1 MVLTES
7 KTRILAALVE
17 ARGDVSEAAKL
28 AGVSK
33 QYVYEVLG
41 KLKRAGVKL
50 RGYPFLS
57 SLGRVFI
64 AFCGYQ
70 PPDNGFLVCR
80 LKIYRFS
87 GGILE
92 AGIYLI
98 PRNLSVFLGYMKLR
112 GAVVEELFDIYTTA
126 PWYDIVDLRPNR
138 GTLLPRAPKLEPD
151 YEDWVIMLNLYEDLF
166 AHVTESTPTVSKSRL
181 SYHYRFHVRKILQ
194 VLVDFHP
201 EKMHA
206 KPLLFAEVKA
216 PSEEWLSTLLRA
228 RHVYILMPRLNC
240 LAGYALLDAS
250 DPYDLLKR
258 IAIAREEGRVELEVQ
273 MIGYVDLDESFK
285 PRLPLTVAH
294 AGLRT
299 A

>member
-17 ARGDVSEAAKL
+17 AKGDVSEAAKL

-41 KLKRAGVKL
+41 KLKIAGVRL

-64 AFCGYQ
+64 AFCSHQ
-70 PPDNGFLVCR
+70 PPDNGFLACR
-80 LKIYRFS
+80 FRIYRFS
-87 GGILE
+87 GGTLE
-92 AGIYLI
+92 AGVYLI
-98 PRNLSVFLGYMKLR
+98 PQDFSASIGYMRLR
-112 GAVVEELFDIYTTA
+112 GAVVEELLDVYTAA

-138 GTLLPRAPKLEPD
+138 GATLPRAPKLKPD
-151 YEDWVIMLNLYEDLF
+151 YEDCAILLNLYEDLF

-181 SYHYRFHVRKILQ
+181 SYHYRVHVRKILQ

-201 EKMHA
+201 EKVHV

-228 RHVYILMPRLNC
+228 RQVYLLMPKLDRLT
-240 LAGYALLDAS
+240 GYALIDAS
-250 DPYDLLKR
+250 DPYSLLKK
-258 IAIAREEGRVELEVQ
+258 ITIAREEGKVELEAK
-273 MIGYVDLDESFK
+273 MIGYIDLDESSK
-285 PRLPLTVAH
+285 PRLPLAIIH